1 MNDHDAAAFGLDGGP
16 HGDGERLW
24 RAVECHADVPTQE
37 RKRALADFRSGA
49 ANVLV
54 CSDIAARG
62 LDFRFDGDS
71 GGVDMVLQYDLATN
85 AVDYLHR
92 AGRAA
97 RLAALAEADGGGDAE
112 AQAGRVV
119 SLVRRQ
125 ERGRARMLESVVAQG
140 GDVVQAESEVARRIA
155 TAPAISRRKN
165 EKMQRRQDR
174 SSQRRGGAARSGG
187 GDDAWRSSSSSS
199 SSSNSSSSS
208 SSNSRSSSNHSESAL
223 GGDDDERRSI
233 LQQTSNEAAA
243 WRPLE
248 AQRGGGGG
256 GTQHA
261 AAAADASL
269 DWWQKDGFVSPAGRG
284 GGRGRGRSGGRGS
297 GGGRASG
304 QYARFQREQKM
315 RARDASPGYVRRA
328 NAQEEQQKQR
338 RRRNGDYGDADS
350 GEGGA
355 GAGRER
361 KNPRWQADEYARDGR
376 MFRAKKRA
384 GGTALPPDGMNRG
397 GEGGAK
403 PLALIQKVPK
413 QRHEPVAAAASAPA
427 EAAVSGEG
435 EGAAK
440 ARRPARAR
448 RRQLSAKEKEKK
460 VFEKSLQ
467 AAPAAQARRQE
478 WPAEYD

>member
-1 MNDHDAAAFGLDGGP
+1 VNDHDAAAFGLDGGP

-24 RAVECHADVPTQE
+24 RAVECHADVHTQE

-187 GDDAWRSSSSSS
+187 GGGAWRSSSSSS
-199 SSSNSSSSS
+199 SSSNS
-208 SSNSRSSSNHSESAL
+208 RSSAAPQAATHSAEGST
-223 GGDDDERRSI
+223 ERVDR
-233 LQQTSNEAAA
+233 
-243 WRPLE
+243 WR
-248 AQRGGGGG
+248 
-256 GTQHA
+256 H
-261 AAAADASL
+261 S
-269 DWWQKDGFVSPAGRG
+269 W
-284 GGRGRGRSGGRGS
+284 GS
-297 GGGRASG
+297 GVAAECGRLV
-304 QYARFQREQKM
+304 AR
-315 RARDASPGYVRRA
+315 S
-328 NAQEEQQKQR
+328 
-338 RRRNGDYGDADS
+338 
-350 GEGGA
+350 
-355 GAGRER
+355 
-361 KNPRWQADEYARDGR
+361 
-376 MFRAKKRA
+376 
-384 GGTALPPDGMNRG
+384 
-397 GEGGAK
+397 
-403 PLALIQKVPK
+403 
-413 QRHEPVAAAASAPA
+413 VAAA
-427 EAAVSGEG
+427 GD
-435 EGAAK
+435 
-440 ARRPARAR
+440 
-448 RRQLSAKEKEKK
+448 
-460 VFEKSLQ
+460 
-467 AAPAAQARRQE
+467 PAAALGALDHRLV
-478 WPAEYD
+478 

>member
-1 MNDHDAAAFGLDGGP
+1 M
-16 HGDGERLW
+16 
-24 RAVECHADVPTQE
+24 
-37 RKRALADFRSGA
+37 
-49 ANVLV
+49 
-54 CSDIAARG
+54 
-62 LDFRFDGDS
+62 
-71 GGVDMVLQYDLATN
+71 
-85 AVDYLHR
+85 
-92 AGRAA
+92 
-97 RLAALAEADGGGDAE
+97 
-112 AQAGRVV
+112 
-119 SLVRRQ
+119 
-125 ERGRARMLESVVAQG
+125 
-140 GDVVQAESEVARRIA
+140 
-155 TAPAISRRKN
+155 
-165 EKMQRRQDR
+165 
-174 SSQRRGGAARSGG
+174 
-187 GDDAWRSSSSSS
+187 
-199 SSSNSSSSS
+199 
-208 SSNSRSSSNHSESAL
+208 
-223 GGDDDERRSI
+223 
-233 LQQTSNEAAA
+233 
-243 WRPLE
+243 
-248 AQRGGGGG
+248 
-256 GTQHA
+256 QHA

-269 DWWQKDGFVSPAGRG
+269 DWWQRDGFVSPAGRG

-338 RRRNGDYGDADS
+338 RRRNGDYGDAE
-350 GEGGA
+350 GGAEGGA

-413 QRHEPVAAAASAPA
+413 PVAAAASAPV

-435 EGAAK
+435 DGAAK

-467 AAPAAQARRQE
+467 AAPAVQARRQE